1 MSKRVQYQ
9 ARESIQTLAANAKG
23 WEGISQ
29 LVINRLQE
37 NCELLGRKKITKTKL
52 VGFSINVTED
62 GKHWNGNMSLR
73 YNNNFLDK
81 NPIRYNFSN
90 VFTHARNDWY
100 DYYRYTN
107 AYNKHR
113 SWKDLNRKI
122 KQARKSG
129 IYEFLI
135 SPVDSYRVK
144 FSEYHWPQM
153 YYDELFELISNGE
166 SELKRFDYIWE
177 DEVQAETDK
186 MMEEFLD
193 RFHK

>member
-9 ARESIQTLAANAKG
+9 AKESIQTLAANAKG

-52 VGFSINVTED
+52 VGFSINVTKD

-113 SWKDLNRKI
+113 SWKDLNCNSRNIGINGIRASIVDKI
-122 KQARKSG
+122 IEINRQNSIKIAPSVVSNNLYNWKTVENEVLDRKSTR
-129 IYEFLI
+129 LNSSHTDI
-135 SPVDSYRVK
+135 SRMPS
-144 FSEYHWPQM
+144 S
-153 YYDELFELISNGE
+153 
-166 SELKRFDYIWE
+166 
-177 DEVQAETDK
+177 A
-186 MMEEFLD
+186 
-193 RFHK
+193 